1 MEFTGTVDAV
11 RTVGAETV
19 ALDVSAPAA
28 FDARPGQFVRLSAT
42 VDGTDVARFYT
53 VSSPETDGSFE
64 TTVGLDGGDDE
75 GPDFAGYLAN
85 LSTGDDLAVTGPFG
99 DEYYEGES
107 RAVVLAGGP
116 GVGPAVAIAER
127 AIAAGNEA
135 AVVYR
140 TDAPAHEDR
149 LAALRDQDVTVT
161 VTDEAIGAAVADAVA
176 GVDGEQAFVYGFA
189 EFVDEAAGAL
199 EGAGFDPDEAKVEN
213 FG

>member
-11 RTVGAETV
+11 RTVGSETV
-19 ALDVSAPAA
+19 ALEVSAPAA

-53 VSSPETDGSFE
+53 VSSPETDGEFE
-64 TTVGLDGGDDE
+64 TTVGLDGGSEE
-75 GPDFAGYLAN
+75 GPDFAGYLAD
-85 LSTGDDLAVTGPFG
+85 LSSGDELAVTGPFG

-116 GVGPAVAIAER
+116 GVGPTVAIAER
-127 AIAAGNEA
+127 AVAAGNEA

-149 LAALRDQDVTVT
+149 LSALRDQGVSVTVT
-161 VTDEAIGAAVADAVA
+161 EGAIGAAVADVVTDA
-176 GVDGEQAFVYGFA
+176 DGEQAFVYGFA
-189 EFVDEAAGAL
+189 DFVDEAEGAL
-199 EGAGFDPDEAKVEN
+199 ETAGRNPDEAKVEN

>member
-1 MEFTGTVDAV
+1 MEFTGTVEAV

-19 ALDVSAPAA
+19 ALDVSAPAE

-64 TTVGLDGGDDE
+64 TTVGLDGGDSD
-75 GPDFAGYLAN
+75 GPDFAGYLAE
-85 LSTGDDLAVTGPFG
+85 LSTGDELAVTGPFG
-99 DEYYEGES
+99 EEYYEGEA

-127 AIAAGNEA
+127 AVAAGNEA

-140 TDAPAHEDR
+140 TDAPAHEGR
-149 LAALRDQDVTVT
+149 LAALREQGVSVT
-161 VTDEAIGAAVADAVA
+161 VTDGAIGAAVADAVT
-176 GVDGEQAFVYGFA
+176 GSEGEQAFVYGFA

-199 EGAGFDPDEAKVEN
+199 ADAGVDPDGAKVEN